1 MSLTEKKKNG
11 FYVSVKISFYRNR
24 HRDNASPIPGDIQL
38 KKTTCFFIF
47 FVMLFSHGQ
56 SAWGSEQAFA
66 VYREGLALE
75 RAVNIFLAIDKHREA
90 IRLEPTNK
98 GFLEHY
104 AWLLHNYEFQEEA
117 IEAFVALQSHE
128 KNPEVLYRGFGWNEK
143 AIGRLPAFVSY
154 FDKVYR
160 LTSPLGD
167 FNQVIPE
174 IQINSARENDK
185 KIAEVRKKLD
195 KDPNNVELL
204 KELFQL
210 YVYQGEWK
218 NATST
223 GDQVLKISRTDLPF
237 RFSYARMLFW
247 SGQQKGA
254 VVVLQGLIGDS
265 PDNAYL
271 YYYLGK
277 VQSAMG
283 QLDDAKHSLQKS
295 LSFYPG
301 AVKTRKELSEVL
313 ARQGKGEEGVA
324 MALAMNKGNKVSLEA
339 RLALARSYQYSGRL
353 GKAIPVYEQILARYP
368 FNEDALQGI
377 SDALIKTGRY
387 AEAKKTLAT
396 WKSFPGNSFE
406 VKRLQEVLGSIISP
420 VVGLAADY
428 YGNSSDFERFNAGAY
443 AKMYAGWGVS
453 PKFGAYYSQFNQI
466 GFKSINRQS
475 VFLEADKKIN
485 DLFTLKGRTDVNS
498 YSNDQQNLNGKIA
511 LDIHPLKGTTIGLS
525 YEHIDIID
533 TKEVFGN
540 PIYNYVTTI
549 GAVGS
554 KIITDDISASIS
566 QSFGRLSLWGEITYG
581 SYSDKNE
588 KLTYVIDVGYQLFQ
602 TPKVRLDYSY
612 FYLDYK
618 NPSPNYIE
626 DGKSIAAYYDPINLD
641 VHTVSIEIEQ
651 QLFSS
656 FWFQIKES
664 VSYIP
669 KSHGI
674 ANTIFGSIIYKFTP
688 VDSLSL
694 TGRYFYQ
701 NEGVPREGQDGYFR
715 AQNVMIS
722 YEHRF

>member
-1 MSLTEKKKNG
+1 MKKMAYSL
-11 FYVSVKISFYRNR
+11 I
-24 HRDNASPIPGDIQL
+24 
-38 KKTTCFFIF
+38 FIM
-47 FVMLFSHGQ
+47 MLFSRGQ
-56 SAWGSEQAFA
+56 LAWGSEQAFA
-66 VYREGLALE
+66 IYREGLALE
-75 RAVNIFLAIDKHREA
+75 RAVNIFPAIDKHREA
-90 IRLEPTNK
+90 IRLETTNK

-104 AWLLHNYEFQEEA
+104 AWLLSNYEFQEEA

-128 KNPEVLYRGFGWNEK
+128 KSQEVLYRGLGWNEK

-160 LTSPLGD
+160 LTSPRSD
-167 FNQVIPE
+167 FNRVIPE
-174 IQINSARENDK
+174 IQINSARENDER
-185 KIAEVRKKLD
+185 IADVRKKLD
-195 KDPNNVELL
+195 KDPNNVGTR

-210 YVYQGEWK
+210 YIYQGDWK
-218 NATST
+218 NATAT
-223 GDQVLKISRTDLPF
+223 GDQVLAISRTDLPF

-254 VVVLQGLIGDS
+254 EIAIQGLIDDS

-277 VQSAMG
+277 VQHALG
-283 QLDDAKHSLQKS
+283 QLDDAKQSLQKS
-295 LSFYPG
+295 LSLYPG
-301 AVKTRKELSEVL
+301 AVKTRKELCEVL
-313 ARQGKGEEGVA
+313 ARQGEEDEGVA
-324 MALAMNKGNKVSLEA
+324 MALVMNTGDKVSLEA
-339 RLALARSYQYSGRL
+339 RLALAKSYQLSGRP
-353 GKAIPVYEQILARYP
+353 GEAIPIYEHILTRYP
-368 FNEDALQGI
+368 FNEEALQGLT
-377 SDALIKTGRY
+377 DALIKTGRY
-387 AEAKKTLAT
+387 VEAKKTFAT

-406 VKRLQEVLGSIISP
+406 VKRQQEVLGSVISP
-420 VVGLAADY
+420 IVGLAGDY
-428 YGNSSDFERFNAGAY
+428 YGNSSDFERFNTGVY

-453 PKFGAYYSQFNQI
+453 PKLGAYYSQFNQI

-475 VFLEADKKIN
+475 LFLEADKKIN
-485 DLFTLKGRTDVNS
+485 ALFTLKGRTDVNL

-511 LDIHPLKGTTIGLS
+511 LDIHPLEETTFGLS
-525 YEHIDIID
+525 YKHIDIID
-533 TKEVFGN
+533 TEEIFGN
-540 PIYNYVTTI
+540 PMYNYAASI

-602 TPKVRLDYSY
+602 NHKVRLDYSY

-626 DGKSIAAYYDPINLD
+626 NGISVAAYYDPINLD
-641 VHTVSIEIEQ
+641 VHTISIEIEQ

-656 FWFQIKES
+656 FWFQIKEG

-669 KSHGI
+669 KSYGI
-674 ANTIFGSIIYKFTP
+674 ANAIFGSIIYKFTS

-694 TGRYFYQ
+694 TGRHFYQ
-701 NEGVPREGQDGYFR
+701 DKGVPREGQGDYFR